1 MTSILNDTIGTARGA
16 MDSAKEGTEH
26 AVSSARSTF
35 LDGLRVV
42 SGLIGVLRGLHL
54 DDGLAWI
61 GLARRSPLRDL
72 AVFGAGFAV
81 GAGAGLL
88 FAPRSGADTRRA
100 ILDQLN
106 GLKREAKET
115 FDRAGSEVKEVG
127 EKAEDLA
134 GKAKDALKK
143 AEQKVETKMAEG
155 ADVLKST
162 AEAAAHALKD
172 RAEAIGDTLDK
183 EVDEK
188 SLN

>member
-1 MTSILNDTIGTARGA
+1 MSNIRNDTIETARIA
-16 MDSAKEGTEH
+16 MESAKDGTEH
-26 AVSSARSTF
+26 AVSSVRSTF
-35 LDGLRVV
+35 LDGLRAVT
-42 SGLIGVLRGLHL
+42 GIIGVLRGLHL

-72 AVFGAGFAV
+72 ALFGAGFAA

-88 FAPRSGADTRRA
+88 FAPMSGADTRRA

-106 GLKREAKET
+106 GLKREAKDT
-115 FDRAGSEVKEVG
+115 LDRAGSEVKEVG

-143 AEQKVETKMAEG
+143 AEQKVESKMAEG
-155 ADVLKST
+155 AEALKDK
-162 AEAAAHALKD
+162 ADAAAHALKD
-172 RAEAIGDTLDK
+172 RAEAIDK
-183 EVDEK
+183 EADTT